1 LPKRALGVHDGLHL
15 APKDFAVKPFTSLV
29 CSLTVLAAC
38 LPGQAMAAPPPATA
52 TASAGWDRV
61 VTLMKAAVALDE
73 AGDHAKA
80 AGLMAEAEAVIAA
93 EEGAFTTFRDRLGR
107 SDIALSHAR
116 ALRAGRLGDPCP
128 LLAQSRR
135 HALQAQDMT
144 ANDGEVE
151 RRDMVRQLLAE
162 IDAEGRTAQCAAPA
176 AAKVDPAFAG
186 HYYLSG
192 VMETGSEL
200 LLRGDGTFDWY
211 ISYGAVDQAAKGQWA
226 SDGAAVVL
234 TATTRDT
241 SRPLFA
247 ALDVEGWGVEAE
259 QELLDRQA
267 EAARAEVEA
276 RCPFLGDTAAATSP
290 AMLAADAV
298 TVRPSPAELTARAA
312 LAETRTAAAR
322 AKVEALAAAAVA
334 AMPPGGAVPEADA
347 APVRQA
353 MAAWQE
359 ARAALVDAQ
368 REAGVPENGL
378 DEPAMPPACTALPA
392 SDASSLPRDRWT
404 GGLAVRVVDPA
415 SRQGMR
421 RVRVTVHFADGHT
434 AGIETAARGLAILPG
449 TQPSAVTSVTLA
461 ADYAPGRDQTIA
473 VAPLKSGI
481 LHFSLDAGQLNAAPF
496 DTMRLR
502 IDGAALVPDSF
513 GRGRYER
520 GQ

>member
-1 LPKRALGVHDGLHL
+1 MKT
-15 APKDFAVKPFTSLV
+15 FTSLV

-38 LPGQAMAAPPPATA
+38 LPGQAMATPPLAAATG
-52 TASAGWDRV
+52 SAGWDRV
-61 VTLMKAAVALDE
+61 VALMKDAVAQVA

-80 AGLMAEAEAVIAA
+80 AALMAKAEAVIAA
-93 EEGAFTTFRDRLGR
+93 DEAAFTAFRDKLGR
-107 SDIALSHAR
+107 SDIALSR
-116 ALRAGRLGDPCP
+116 AQTLRAGRLGDPCP

-135 HALQAQDMT
+135 YALQAQDMT

-162 IDAEGRTAQCAAPA
+162 IDAAGRNAQCAAPA
-176 AAKVDPAFAG
+176 AAKVDPAFVG

-192 VMETGSEL
+192 VRETGSEL
-200 LLRGDGTFDWY
+200 LLRGDGSFDWY

-234 TATTRDT
+234 TATARDT

-267 EAARAEVEA
+267 EAARTEVET
-276 RCPFLGDTAAATSP
+276 RCPFLGGIAAATSP
-290 AMLAADAV
+290 AIMASDAV
-298 TVRPSPAELTARAA
+298 PTRPSPAELKARAG
-312 LAETRTAAAR
+312 LAQARTAAAR
-322 AKVEALAAAAVA
+322 VKVEALAAAAVA
-334 AMPPGGAVPEADA
+334 AMPPGGLVPESDA
-347 APVRQA
+347 ASVRQA
-353 MAAWQE
+353 LDAWQE

-368 REAGVPENGL
+368 REAGLPESGL
-378 DEPAMPPACTALPA
+378 DEPAMPPACTAPPA
-392 SDASSLPRDRWT
+392 ADAASLPRDRWM

-449 TQPSAVTSVTLA
+449 TQASPATRVTLA
-461 ADYAPGRDQTIA
+461 ADYAPGRDQTIT
-473 VAPLKSGI
+473 VAPLTTGI
-481 LHFSLDAGQLNAAPF
+481 LHFSLDSGQLNAAPF

-502 IDGAALVPDSF
+502 IDGTALVPDSF

>member
-1 LPKRALGVHDGLHL
+1 MKT
-15 APKDFAVKPFTSLV
+15 FTSLV

-38 LPGQAMAAPPPATA
+38 LPGPAMATPPPAAA
-52 TASAGWDRV
+52 TGSAGWDRV
-61 VTLMKAAVALDE
+61 VALMKDAVALDE
-73 AGDHAKA
+73 AGDYAKA
-80 AGLMAEAEAVIAA
+80 AALMAKAEAVIAA
-93 EEGAFTTFRDRLGR
+93 DEGAFTAFRDKLGR
-107 SDIALSHAR
+107 SDIALSRAK

-162 IDAEGRTAQCAAPA
+162 IDTAGRTTQCAAPA
-176 AAKVDPAFAG
+176 ATKVDPAFAG

-200 LLRGDGTFDWY
+200 LLRGDGSFDWY

-234 TATTRDT
+234 TATAPDT

-247 ALDVEGWGVEAE
+247 ALDVEDWGVEVE

-267 EAARAEVEA
+267 EAARTEMEI
-276 RCPFLGDTAAATSP
+276 RCPFLGGIAAATSP
-290 AMLAADAV
+290 AMLAADRVPLRQSA
-298 TVRPSPAELTARAA
+298 AELQARAG
-312 LAETRTAAAR
+312 LAQARTAAAR

-334 AMPPGGAVPEADA
+334 AMPPGRLMPESDA
-347 APVRQA
+347 ASVRQA
-353 MAAWQE
+353 MDGWQE

-368 REAGVPENGL
+368 REAGVPESGL
-378 DEPAMPPACTALPA
+378 DEPAMPPACTAPPA
-392 SDASSLPRDRWT
+392 ADAAVLSRDRWM

-449 TQPSAVTSVTLA
+449 TQASPVISVTLA
-461 ADYAPGRDQTIA
+461 ADYAPGRDQTIT

-481 LHFSLDAGQLNAAPF
+481 LHFSLDAGQLAAAPF

-502 IDGAALVPDSF
+502 IDGTALVPDSF